1 MVKSALKRQSLL
13 NGMAPLERDLAANA
27 EAIEALLCDLL
38 PEVDGPQARLHDAM
52 RYASLNGGKRLRP
65 FLVAA
70 GAALFDVPKDRAL
83 RVGAAIELIHCYSL
97 VHDDLPAMDDAV
109 TRRGRPSCHCQFDE
123 ATAVL
128 AGDALQSLA
137 FEVLADHATHPDA
150 VVRANL
156 VTGLAIAAGAAG
168 MCGGQMIDL
177 EAETRAIDKDE
188 IVVLQRLKTGALFRF
203 ACEAGAV
210 LGGASEAGRAAL
222 RSYADE
228 LGLAFQIKDDLLDV
242 KGDPELAGKALGQ
255 DVAAG
260 KATLVALLGIDA
272 AEAKLTSL
280 KVSGDE
286 HLLRFGDKADS
297 LRDVLAFVIE
307 RSH

>member
-1 MVKSALKRQSLL
+1 MVSF
-13 NGMAPLERDLAANA
+13 ERDLATNA
-27 EAIEALLCDLL
+27 EAIEATLRDLL
-38 PEVDGPQARLHDAM
+38 PPVEGPQARLHDAM

-70 GAALFDVPKDRAL
+70 GARLFDVPVDRAL

-97 VHDDLPAMDDAV
+97 VHDDLPAMDDAT
-109 TRRGRPSCHCQFDE
+109 TRRGRPSCHCQFDD

-137 FEVLADHATHPDA
+137 FEVLADEATHEDA
-150 VVRANL
+150 AVRIDL
-156 VTGLAIAAGAAG
+156 VSGLAAAAGAAG

-177 EAETRAIDKDE
+177 EAEGLTLDGDE

-210 LGGASEAGRAAL
+210 LGGASAADRGKL
-222 RSYADE
+222 HAYADD

-255 DVAAG
+255 DAAAG
-260 KATLVALLGIDA
+260 KATLVALLGVEA
-272 AEAKLTSL
+272 AEAKLRSLQTS
-280 KVSGDE
+280 GEE
-286 HLLRFGDKADS
+286 HLQRFGEKAES
-297 LRDVLAFVIE
+297 FRQVLAFVIE

>member
-1 MVKSALKRQSLL
+1 MRTLDQ
-13 NGMAPLERDLAANA
+13 ELAANA
-27 EAIEALLCDLL
+27 EVIEILLQNLL
-38 PEVDGPQARLHDAM
+38 PPVEGPQARLHDAM

-65 FLVAA
+65 FLVTA
-70 GAALFDVPKDRAL
+70 GASLFDVPAMRAL

-97 VHDDLPAMDDAV
+97 VHDDLPAMDDAT
-109 TRRGRPSCHCQFDE
+109 TRRGRPSCHCQFDD

-137 FEVLADHATHPDA
+137 FEVLADEATHPDA
-150 VVRANL
+150 LVRASL
-156 VTGLAIAAGAAG
+156 VTGLATAAGAAG

-177 EAETRAIDKDE
+177 DAEKRALDKDE

-210 LGGASEAGRAAL
+210 LGGASEADRARL
-222 RSYADE
+222 RGYADD

-242 KGDPELAGKALGQ
+242 QGDPALAGKALGQ
-255 DVAAG
+255 DAAAG
-260 KATLVALLGIDA
+260 KATLVALWGIDA
-272 AEAKLTSL
+272 AEAKLLSL
-280 KVSGDE
+280 QASGE
-286 HLLRFGDKADS
+286 QQLEQFGEQASS
-297 LRDVLAFVIE
+297 LRQVLAFVIE

>member
-1 MVKSALKRQSLL
+1 MVSFQH
-13 NGMAPLERDLAANA
+13 DLAANA
-27 EAIEALLCDLL
+27 DAIEAILHDLL
-38 PEVDGPQARLHDAM
+38 PPVEGPQARLHEAM

-70 GAALFDVPKDRAL
+70 GARLFDVPLERAL

-97 VHDDLPAMDDAV
+97 VHDDLPAMDDAA

-137 FEVLADHATHPDA
+137 FEVLADDRTHPDA
-150 VVRANL
+150 SIRVDL
-156 VTGLAIAAGAAG
+156 VSGLAIGAGAAG

-177 EAETRAIDKDE
+177 EAEEQTLDSDE

-210 LGGASEAGRAAL
+210 LGGASRADQKKL
-222 RSYADE
+222 RAYADD

-242 KGDPELAGKALGQ
+242 EGDPDLAGKALGQ
-255 DVAAG
+255 DAEAG
-260 KATLVALLGIDA
+260 KATLVALLGVEA
-272 AEAKLTSL
+272 AQTKLFALKASGEA
-280 KVSGDE
+280 
-286 HLLRFGDKADS
+286 HLQGFGDRAES
-297 LRDVLAFVIE
+297 LRQVLAFVIE